1 MSSESED
8 KVDMPQDQASQEQA
22 SQEQASQEQAQSA
35 STTDEGQT
43 NDAQASDTSVQ
54 DGTEDAG
61 SETAETLDPLE
72 AALAERD
79 ALKDQ
84 NLRALADVENMR
96 RRTERELQNA
106 RKYGHLSFARDLL
119 TSIDNLS
126 QAVALA
132 PENRDDLDDGLKNL
146 LIGVEMIHSEIRST
160 LERHNITQ
168 INPAGE
174 KFDYNL
180 HQAMY
185 EVPTD
190 EVEPGQVV
198 QVAQPGYQ
206 LHDRLLRPAMVGV
219 SKAPDTEDK
228 DKA

>member
-8 KVDMPQDQASQEQA
+8 KVDMPQD
-22 SQEQASQEQAQSA
+22 QASQEQAQSA

-43 NDAQASDTSVQ
+43 NDAQASDTGDQGS
-54 DGTEDAG
+54 TEDAG

>member
-1 MSSESED
+1 MSSESEV
-8 KVDMPQDQASQEQA
+8 KAEMPQDQAN
-22 SQEQASQEQAQSA
+22 QEQAQSA
-35 STTDEGQT
+35 SMTDEGQT
-43 NDAQASDTSVQ
+43 TDAQASDTGDQ
-54 DGTEDAG
+54 DGTVDAG
-61 SETAETLDPLE
+61 PETAESIDPLE

-146 LIGVEMIHSEIRST
+146 LIGVEMIHSEIRAT

-174 KFDYNL
+174 KFNYNL

-219 SKAPDTEDK
+219 SKAPNTEDK

>member
-1 MSSESED
+1 MSGENENTGDMSNDATSEEQMQPEAKTTTAPDADNSAEASSEAD
-8 KVDMPQDQASQEQA
+8 DAAGAD
-22 SQEQASQEQAQSA
+22 
-35 STTDEGQT
+35 TDI
-43 NDAQASDTSVQ
+43 DTDIDTGAA
-54 DGTEDAG
+54 DGDVE
-61 SETAETLDPLE
+61 LDPLE

-84 NLRALADVENMR
+84 TLRALADVENMR

-126 QAVALA
+126 QAVSMA
-132 PENRDDLDDGLKNL
+132 PQDRDDLDDGLKNL
-146 LIGVEMIHSEIRST
+146 LIGVEMIHSEIRAT
-160 LERHNITQ
+160 LERHHITQ
-168 INPAGE
+168 INPEGE

-180 HQAMY
+180 HQAMF
-185 EVPTD
+185 EVPTN

-219 SKAPDTEDK
+219 SKAADTSE
-228 DKA
+228 

>member
-1 MSSESED
+1 MSAGTDDKSEKD
-8 KVDMPQDQASQEQA
+8 VDMPQSENSEAGQQDSMQQEIGA
-22 SQEQASQEQAQSA
+22 PDSDNSGA
-35 STTDEGQT
+35 
-43 NDAQASDTSVQ
+43 DTSPEA
-54 DGTEDAG
+54 EDA
-61 SETAETLDPLE
+61 AEGDEQTDPLT

-79 ALKDQ
+79 ELKDQ
-84 NLRALADVENMR
+84 TLRALAEVENMR

-132 PENRDDLDDGLKNL
+132 PADRDGLDDSLKNL
-146 LIGVEMIHSEIRST
+146 LIGVEMIHTELRSV
-160 LERHNITQ
+160 LERHHIVQ
-168 INPAGE
+168 INPQDE

-180 HQAMY
+180 HQAMF
-185 EVPTD
+185 EVPTN
-190 EVEPGQVV
+190 EVEPGHVV

-219 SKAPDTEDK
+219 SKAADTDSAEGK
-228 DKA
+228 PTSE

>member
-22 SQEQASQEQAQSA
+22 SQEQAQSA
-35 STTDEGQT
+35 STTDECQT
-43 NDAQASDTSVQ
+43 NDAQASDTGDQ

-61 SETAETLDPLE
+61 SETAESIDPLE

>member
-22 SQEQASQEQAQSA
+22 SQEQTQSA

-43 NDAQASDTSVQ
+43 NDAQASDIGDQ
-54 DGTEDAG
+54 DSTEDAG
-61 SETAETLDPLE
+61 SESAETLDPLE

>member
-1 MSSESED
+1 MSGENENTGDMSKDAASEEQ
-8 KVDMPQDQASQEQA
+8 MQPEAETATAQDADNS
-22 SQEQASQEQAQSA
+22 AQ
-35 STTDEGQT
+35 T
-43 NDAQASDTSVQ
+43 
-54 DGTEDAG
+54 G
-61 SETAETLDPLE
+61 SEVKTDVDADTDINSGAADGDAELDPLE

-84 NLRALADVENMR
+84 TLRALADVENMR

-126 QAVALA
+126 QAVAMA
-132 PENRDDLDDGLKNL
+132 PQDRDGLDDGLKNL
-146 LIGVEMIHSEIRST
+146 LIGVEMIHSEIRAT
-160 LERHNITQ
+160 LERHHITQ
-168 INPAGE
+168 INPEGE

-180 HQAMY
+180 HQAMF
-185 EVPTD
+185 EVPTN

-219 SKAPDTEDK
+219 SKAADTNE
-228 DKA
+228 

>member
-1 MSSESED
+1 MMSGENENTVDMSKDAASDEQMQPEVQTTAEEASDNLAKDSGAADVASADGKAIDGEGQDTEESE
-8 KVDMPQDQASQEQA
+8 AS
-22 SQEQASQEQAQSA
+22 
-35 STTDEGQT
+35 
-43 NDAQASDTSVQ
+43 
-54 DGTEDAG
+54 
-61 SETAETLDPLE
+61 LDPLE

-84 NLRALADVENMR
+84 TLRALADVENMR

-126 QAVALA
+126 QAVAMA
-132 PENRDDLDDGLKNL
+132 PEDRDGLDDGLKNL
-146 LIGVEMIHSEIRST
+146 LIGVEMIHSEIRAT
-160 LERHNITQ
+160 LERHHITQ
-168 INPAGE
+168 INPEGE

-180 HQAMY
+180 HQAMF
-185 EVPTD
+185 EVPTN

-219 SKAPDTEDK
+219 SKAADTD
-228 DKA
+228 D